1 MSTTSGILTEARRH
15 VNLGRNHSYDSAV
28 STCTRWTWL
37 AGVVLL
43 AGCNKT
49 SPSPTP
55 TPTPTVTVTITA
67 AGASPKTVQI
77 ALGARVL
84 FVNNDTRE
92 HEMGSDPHPD
102 HTDCPVIN
110 QVGLLQPGQ
119 QRETGNFVV
128 IRTCGYHDHEDPTNP
143 LWQGSIITK

>member
-1 MSTTSGILTEARRH
+1 MIRI
-15 VNLGRNHSYDSAV
+15 V
-28 STCTRWTWL
+28 SFVSRWGWL
-37 AGVVLL
+37 AVIVGL
-43 AGCNKT
+43 AGCSSKT
-49 SPSPTP
+49 SPTPQPTP
-55 TPTPTVTVTITA
+55 TTTITITS
-67 AGASPKTVQI
+67 AGVNPKSVQI
-77 ALGARVL
+77 ALGSRVL

-110 QVGLLQPGQ
+110 QVGLLLPGQ

-128 IRTCGYHDHEDPTNP
+128 VRTCGYHDHEDPTNP